1 LNTLIDAAIAR
12 TRPVLLVLV
21 LILVA
26 GSVAYLTMP
35 KEADPDVPIPFVY
48 VSMTHEGISPEDAE
62 RLLVRPMEK
71 ELRAIEGLKELTAT
85 AAEGYASV
93 TLEFEAGF
101 DSDRALNDVR
111 EKVDIAKV
119 ELPADTDEPLV
130 DEVNVAL
137 FPVLVVTLSGEAPE
151 RTLVTLARDLRDKL
165 EGLAGVLEVDIAGD
179 REDLLE
185 VLIDPVRLESYNQS
199 PAEMLEIVT
208 RNNQLVAAGTLDS
221 GQGRFAVK
229 VPGVIETL
237 DDVLT
242 LPLKVSD
249 GKVVTFRDV
258 ATVRR
263 TFKDPDG
270 FARVNGRPAVT
281 LEISKRIGA
290 NIIDT
295 LAQVRTLVETE
306 QAEWPDTIQVSY
318 SQDKSEDIRIM
329 LKDLQNNVIAAV
341 LLVMIVVMA
350 ALGVRSAGLVG
361 VAIPGSFLAGILV
374 LSMAG
379 LTLNIVVL
387 FALIMAVGMLVDGA
401 IVVVEL
407 ADRKMAEG
415 LHRREAFGVAA
426 KRMAWP
432 IIAATA
438 TTLAAFLPLLFW
450 PGMMGEFMKYLPMT
464 LIATLTASLFMA
476 LIFVPAL
483 GALVGGRSG
492 DVKNNYETLEDF
504 RFGCTQGSRG
514 EAHGMYMQYMSTPS
528 PKAND
533 VYGQM
538 GNALAVAEDGDL
550 SRIKGLT
557 GSYIKVLD
565 WALINPVKVTLGAI
579 LLLIGVYIFYGQ
591 VGKGIEFFPDVEPE
605 NAIVEIRA
613 RGDLSVVERDQLVR
627 EVESRVLDMAEFTT
641 IYARSGTQFQDDLP
655 EDVIGLLQLELTDW
669 QQRRPAKEI
678 LAEVRQRVADLA
690 GIVIETR
697 KEEAG
702 PSEGKPVQVQLSSRR
717 PELLP
722 DAIAQVREGM
732 RSLGGFVDVT
742 DSRPIP
748 GIEWQIQVDRAEA
761 GRYGADIATVGN
773 AIQLVTTGIKVGEY
787 RPNDSDD
794 EVDIRV
800 RFPVT
805 NRSIEDID
813 RLRVPSTNG
822 TIPVDNFVKRVAKPR
837 VGTLERSSSQ
847 RVLRVQADVAEG
859 LLLDAKVQELRRWI
873 SNADLDPRVEVTF
886 KGEDEDQREAQA
898 FLTKAFGIALFLMAI
913 ILVTQFNSFYQA
925 LLILSAVG
933 FSTIGVLLGLLI
945 TQQPFGV
952 VMSGVG
958 VIALAGIVVNNN
970 IVLIDTF
977 NQLKVKGLDTHEAVL
992 RTGAQRLRPVLLT
1005 TITTIL
1011 GLLPMVLGVNIDLI
1025 NRAITVGAPSS
1036 QWWTQLSTAVAGG
1049 LAFATLLTLV
1059 LTPCLLMLGER
1070 QFWQQKWAV
1079 IPVLNRVRSA

>member
-1 LNTLIDAAIAR
+1 MNTLIDAAIAR

>member
-1 LNTLIDAAIAR
+1 MKTLIDAAITR
-12 TRPVLLVLV
+12 NRPVLLILV

-26 GSVAYLTMP
+26 GSIAYLTMP

-71 ELRAIEGLKELTAT
+71 ELRAIEGLKELTAM

-101 DSDRALNDVR
+101 DSDQALNDVR
-111 EKVDIAKV
+111 EKVDMAKV

-137 FPVLVVTLSGEAPE
+137 FPVLVVTLAGEAPE

-165 EGLAGVLEVDIAGD
+165 EGLPGVLEVDIAGD

-199 PAEMLEIVT
+199 LAEMLEIVT

-242 LPLKVSD
+242 LPLKVSE
-249 GKVVTFRDV
+249 GKVVTFQDV

-263 TFKDPDG
+263 TFKDPEG
-270 FARVNGRPAVT
+270 FARVNGQPAVT

-295 LAQVRTLVETE
+295 LAQVRSLIAAE
-306 QAEWPDTIQVSY
+306 QAQWPETIQVSY

-361 VAIPGSFLAGILV
+361 VAIPGSFLAGLLV

-464 LIATLTASLFMA
+464 LIATLSASLLMA
-476 LIFVPAL
+476 LIFVPTL
-483 GALVGGRSG
+483 GAIVGGRG
-492 DVKNNYETLEDF
+492 GKKGNYDTL
-504 RFGCTQGSRG
+504 
-514 EAHGMYMQYMSTPS
+514 AM
-528 PKAND
+528 
-533 VYGQM
+533 
-538 GNALAVAEDGDL
+538 AEDGDL
-550 SRIKGLT
+550 NRIQGLT
-557 GSYIKVLD
+557 GNYIKVLD
-565 WALINPVKVTLGAI
+565 WALINPVKVTLGAV
-579 LLLIGVYIFYGQ
+579 LLLIGVYVLYGQ

-605 NAIVEIRA
+605 NAIIQIRA
-613 RGDLSVVERDQLVR
+613 RGDLSVVERDKLVR
-627 EVESRVLDMAEFTT
+627 EVESRVLDMEEFTT
-641 IYARSGTQFQDDLP
+641 IYARSGTRFQEDLP
-655 EDVIGLLQLELTDW
+655 EDVIGLLQLELADW
-669 QQRRPAKEI
+669 QQRRPANEI
-678 LAEVRQRVADLA
+678 LTEVRQRVADLA
-690 GIVIETR
+690 GIIIETR
-697 KEEAG
+697 KQEAG
-702 PSEGKPVQVQLSSRR
+702 PSEGKPIQVQLSSRQ

-722 DAIAQVREGM
+722 DAVARVRKGM
-732 RSLGGFVDVT
+732 RKLGGFVDVT

-748 GIEWQIQVDRAEA
+748 GIEWQVQVDRAEA
-761 GRYGADIATVGN
+761 GRYGADIASVGN

-787 RPNDSDD
+787 RPDDSDD

-800 RFPVT
+800 RFPVN
-805 NRSIEDID
+805 NRSIEDVD
-813 RLRVPSTNG
+813 RLRIPSANG

-837 VGTLERSSSQ
+837 VGTLERSGAQ
-847 RVLRVQADVAEG
+847 RVLTVQADVAEG
-859 LLLDAKVQELRRWI
+859 LLLDAKVQELRRWLAGA
-873 SNADLDPRVEVTF
+873 NLDPRVEVSF

-898 FLTKAFGIALFLMAI
+898 FLSKAFGIALFLMAI
-913 ILVTQFNSFYQA
+913 ILVMQFNSFYQA
-925 LLILSAVG
+925 LLILSAVL
-933 FSTIGVLLGLLI
+933 FSTIGVLLGLLV

-977 NQLKVKGLDTHEAVL
+977 NQFKAKGLATHEAVL

-1011 GLLPMVLGVNIDLI
+1011 GLLPMVLGINVDLI

-1070 QFWQQKWAV
+1070 RFWKQKLAA
-1079 IPVLNRVRSA
+1079 IPSLTRARNA

>member
-1 LNTLIDAAIAR
+1 VKTLIDAAIAR
-12 TRPVLLVLV
+12 NRPVLLILV

-101 DSDRALNDVR
+101 DSDQALNDVR
-111 EKVDIAKV
+111 EKVDMAKV

-130 DEVNVAL
+130 DEFNVAL
-137 FPVLVVTLSGEAPE
+137 FPVLVVTLAGETPE

-165 EGLAGVLEVDIAGD
+165 EGLPGVLEVDIAGD

-249 GKVVTFRDV
+249 GKVVTFQDV

-263 TFKDPDG
+263 TFKDPEG
-270 FARVNGRPAVT
+270 FARVNGQPAVT

-295 LAQVRTLVETE
+295 LAQVRTLIAAE
-306 QAEWPDTIQVSY
+306 QVQWPDTIQVSY

-361 VAIPGSFLAGILV
+361 VAIPGSFLAGLLV

-464 LIATLTASLFMA
+464 LIATLSASLLMA
-476 LIFVPAL
+476 LIFVPTL
-483 GALVGGRSG
+483 GAIVGGRGG
-492 DVKNNYETLEDF
+492 DKQGNYDTL
-504 RFGCTQGSRG
+504 
-514 EAHGMYMQYMSTPS
+514 AM
-528 PKAND
+528 
-533 VYGQM
+533 
-538 GNALAVAEDGDL
+538 AEDGDL
-550 SRIKGLT
+550 NCIQGLT
-557 GSYIKVLD
+557 GNYIKVLD
-565 WALINPVKVTLGAI
+565 WALIHPLKVTLGAV
-579 LLLIGVYIFYGQ
+579 LLLIGVYVLYGQ

-605 NAIVEIRA
+605 NAIIQIRA
-613 RGDLSVVERDQLVR
+613 RGDLSLVERDKLVR
-627 EVESRVLDMAEFTT
+627 EVESRVLDMDEFTT
-641 IYARSGTQFQDDLP
+641 IYARSGTRFQEDLP
-655 EDVIGLLQLELTDW
+655 EDVIGLLQLELADW
-669 QQRRPAKEI
+669 QQRRPANEI
-678 LAEVRQRVADLA
+678 LAEVRQRVADLP
-690 GIVIETR
+690 GIIIETR

-702 PSEGKPVQVQLSSRR
+702 PSEGKPVQVQLSSRQ

-722 DAIAQVREGM
+722 DAVARVREGM
-732 RSLGGFVDVT
+732 RRLGGFVDIT

-748 GIEWQIQVDRAEA
+748 GIEWQVQVDRAEA
-761 GRYGADIATVGN
+761 GRYGADIASVGN

-787 RPNDSDD
+787 RPDDSDD

-800 RFPVT
+800 RFPVN
-805 NRSIEDID
+805 NRSIEDVD
-813 RLRVPSTNG
+813 RLRIPSANG

-837 VGTLERSSSQ
+837 VGTLERSSAQ
-847 RVLRVQADVAEG
+847 RVLTVQADVAEG
-859 LLLDAKVQELRRWI
+859 LLLDAKVQELRRWLRD
-873 SNADLDPRVEVTF
+873 ADLDPRVEVTF

-898 FLTKAFGIALFLMAI
+898 FLSKAFGIALFLMAI
-913 ILVTQFNSFYQA
+913 ILVTQFNNFYQA
-925 LLILSAVG
+925 LLILSAVV
-933 FSTIGVLLGLLI
+933 FSTIGVLLGLLV

-977 NQLKVKGLDTHEAVL
+977 NQLKTKGLATHEAVL

-1011 GLLPMVLGVNIDLI
+1011 GLLPMVLGINVDLI

-1049 LAFATLLTLV
+1049 LAFATILTLV

-1070 QFWQQKWAV
+1070 RFWKQKLAA
-1079 IPVLNRVRSA
+1079 IPRLT

>member
-1 LNTLIDAAIAR
+1 MKTLIDAAIAR
-12 TRPVLLVLV
+12 NRPVLLILV

-101 DSDRALNDVR
+101 DSDQALNDVR
-111 EKVDIAKV
+111 EKVDMAKV

-130 DEVNVAL
+130 DEFNVAL
-137 FPVLVVTLSGEAPE
+137 FPVLVVTLAGETPE

-165 EGLAGVLEVDIAGD
+165 EGLPGVLEVDIAGD

-249 GKVVTFRDV
+249 GKVVTFQDV

-263 TFKDPDG
+263 TFKDPEG
-270 FARVNGRPAVT
+270 FARVNGQPAVT

-295 LAQVRTLVETE
+295 LAQVRTLIAAE
-306 QAEWPDTIQVSY
+306 QVQWPDTIQVSY

-361 VAIPGSFLAGILV
+361 VAIPGSFLAGLLV

-464 LIATLTASLFMA
+464 LIATLSASLLMA
-476 LIFVPAL
+476 LIFVPTL
-483 GALVGGRSG
+483 GAIVGGRGG
-492 DVKNNYETLEDF
+492 DKQGNYDTL
-504 RFGCTQGSRG
+504 
-514 EAHGMYMQYMSTPS
+514 AM
-528 PKAND
+528 
-533 VYGQM
+533 
-538 GNALAVAEDGDL
+538 AEDGDL
-550 SRIKGLT
+550 NCIQGLT
-557 GSYIKVLD
+557 GNYIKVLD
-565 WALINPVKVTLGAI
+565 WALIHPLKVTLGAV
-579 LLLIGVYIFYGQ
+579 LLLIGVYVLYGQ

-605 NAIVEIRA
+605 NAIIQIRA
-613 RGDLSVVERDQLVR
+613 RGDLSLVERDKLVR
-627 EVESRVLDMAEFTT
+627 EVESRVLDMDEFTT
-641 IYARSGTQFQDDLP
+641 IYARSGTRFQEDLP
-655 EDVIGLLQLELTDW
+655 EDVIGLLQLELADW
-669 QQRRPAKEI
+669 QQRRPANEI
-678 LAEVRQRVADLA
+678 LAEVRQRVADLP
-690 GIVIETR
+690 GIIIETR

-702 PSEGKPVQVQLSSRR
+702 PSEGKPVQVQLSSRQ

-722 DAIAQVREGM
+722 DAVARVREGM
-732 RSLGGFVDVT
+732 RRLGGFVDIT

-748 GIEWQIQVDRAEA
+748 GIEWQVQVDRAEA
-761 GRYGADIATVGN
+761 GRYGADIASVGN

-787 RPNDSDD
+787 RPDDSDD

-800 RFPVT
+800 RFPVN
-805 NRSIEDID
+805 NRSIEDVD
-813 RLRVPSTNG
+813 RLRIPSANG

-837 VGTLERSSSQ
+837 VGTLERSSAQ
-847 RVLRVQADVAEG
+847 RVLTVQADVAEG
-859 LLLDAKVQELRRWI
+859 LLLDAKVQELRRWLRD
-873 SNADLDPRVEVTF
+873 ADLDPRVEVTF

-898 FLTKAFGIALFLMAI
+898 FLSKAFGIALFLMAI
-913 ILVTQFNSFYQA
+913 ILVTQFNNFYQA
-925 LLILSAVG
+925 LLILSAVV
-933 FSTIGVLLGLLI
+933 FSTIGVLLGLLV

-977 NQLKVKGLDTHEAVL
+977 NQLKTKGLATHEAVL

-1011 GLLPMVLGVNIDLI
+1011 GLLPMVLGINVDLI

-1049 LAFATLLTLV
+1049 LAFATILTLV

-1070 QFWQQKWAV
+1070 RFWKQKLAA
-1079 IPVLNRVRSA
+1079 IPRLT